1 MEQIVLRHI
10 QQIATPEG
18 KTERKGKEMNQLH
31 LIADGAIWIEQDR
44 IRMVGTDKEVMAAI
58 GEKDAIQWIDGSGK
72 CAIPGFVD
80 AHTHF
85 LFAGSRAEEFDDRLA
100 GVPYLELLARGGGIC
115 STMQAVRETSEEELF
130 HAGKKILQDML
141 RYGITTVEGKSGYGL
156 NREDELKQLRVMR
169 RLDKDLPLDIV
180 STYLGG
186 HAVPPEYREDSD
198 GYVDFMLEEMLPLI
212 KKEGLADFVD
222 VFCEQ
227 GVFSLEQSRRILT
240 RAKALGFAVKLHADE
255 MSSMGGAGLAHE
267 LGAVSADHLLSIRK
281 EDILRLSTGN
291 TKAVLLPATAFCM
304 RCSYAPARE
313 LIAHDVAVALASDFN
328 PGSCFT
334 YSTALLFALA
344 VIQMRLTSAETLTA
358 MTLNGAAALNRA
370 AEIGSIEAG
379 KKADI
384 LLLAAPD
391 YRFLAYQTGM
401 NLVQQV
407 IKDGKLVWNLQ
418 Q

>member
-1 MEQIVLRHI
+1 MGQLVVRHI

-18 KTERKGKEMNQLH
+18 KTERKGKKMNQLR
-31 LIADGAIWIEQDR
+31 LIEDGAIWIEEDR
-44 IRMVGTDKEVMAAI
+44 IRMVGPEDEVMAALRETDDI
-58 GEKDAIQWIDGSGK
+58 EWLDGRGK

-85 LFAGSRAEEFDDRLA
+85 LFVGCRAEEFEDRLA

-115 STMQAVRETSEEELF
+115 RTMQAVREASEEELLST
-130 HAGKKILQDML
+130 GKKVLRDML
-141 RYGITTVEGKSGYGL
+141 RFGITTVEGKSGYGL

-169 RLDKDLPLDIV
+169 RLNREQPIDIV

-186 HAVPPEYREDSD
+186 HAVPPEYQGDSD
-198 GYVDFMLEEMLPLI
+198 GYVEFMTEKMLPLV
-212 KKEGLADFVD
+212 KDEGLADFVD

-240 RAKALGFAVKLHADE
+240 RAKALGFALKLHADE
-255 MSSMGGAGLAHE
+255 MSSLGGAGLAHE
-267 LGAVSADHLLSIRK
+267 LGAVSADHLLSISR
-281 EDILRLSTGN
+281 EDILRLSAGN

-304 RCSYAPARE
+304 RCPYAPARE

-334 YSTALLFALA
+334 YSTALIFALA

-358 MTLNGAAALNRA
+358 MTLNGAAALDRA
-370 AEIGSIEAG
+370 AEIGSLEAG

-384 LLLAAPD
+384 IMLAAPD

-407 IKDGKLVWNLQ
+407 IKDGKLVWNLPQ
-418 Q
+418 

>member
-1 MEQIVLRHI
+1 MGQIVLRHI
-10 QQIATPEG
+10 RQIATPEG
-18 KTERKGKEMNQLH
+18 KKERKGREMNQLR
-31 LIADGAIWIEQDR
+31 LIEDGAIWIEEDR
-44 IRMVGTDKEVMAAI
+44 IRMVGSDDEVMAALRETDDI
-58 GEKDAIQWIDGSGK
+58 EWLDGSGK

-85 LFAGSRAEEFDDRLA
+85 LFAGNRAEEFDDRLA

-115 STMQAVRETSEEELF
+115 STMQAVRDASEEDLF
-130 HAGKKILQDML
+130 YIGEEILRDML
-141 RYGITTVEGKSGYGL
+141 RFGITTVEGKSGYGL
-156 NREDELKQLRVMR
+156 NQEDELKQLRVMR
-169 RLDKDLPLDIV
+169 RLDDAQPLDIV
-180 STYLGG
+180 STYLGA
-186 HAVPPEYREDSD
+186 HAVPPEYQDDSD
-198 GYVDFMLEEMLPLI
+198 GYVDFMIEQMLPLV

-240 RAKALGFAVKLHADE
+240 RAKALGFALKLHADE
-255 MSSMGGAGLAHE
+255 MSSLGGAGLAHE
-267 LGAVSADHLLSIRK
+267 LGAVSADHLLSISK
-281 EDILRLSTGN
+281 EDIARLSTGD

-304 RCSYAPARE
+304 RCPYAPVRE
-313 LIAHDVAVALASDFN
+313 LIEHGVAVALASDFN

-370 AEIGSIEAG
+370 DGIGSIEAG

-384 LLLAAPD
+384 VLLAAPD
-391 YRFLAYQTGM
+391 YRFLVYQTGM

-407 IKDGKLVWNLQ
+407 IKAGKIVWNSPQ
-418 Q
+418 